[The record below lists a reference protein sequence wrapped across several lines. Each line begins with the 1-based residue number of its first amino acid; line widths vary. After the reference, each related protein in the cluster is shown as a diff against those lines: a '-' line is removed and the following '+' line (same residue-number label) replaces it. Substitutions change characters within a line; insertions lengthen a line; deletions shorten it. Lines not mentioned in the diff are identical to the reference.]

1 MNGGLQDFAIKASVP
16 LDEEGQIRLAADGH
30 VFFLAQKGD
39 LESGHLA
46 DEIDL
51 TLSYQY
57 SENVT
62 FAAGYTFAI
71 ARDAIKALGRL
82 NEDMHFAYVMSNV
95 SF

>member
-1 MNGGLQDFAIKASVP
+1 M
-16 LDEEGQIRLAADGH
+16 RLAADGH

-46 DEIDL
+46 DEIDI

-62 FAAGYTFAI
+62 FVGGYTFAL

-82 NEDMHFAYVMSNV
+82 NEDMHFAYVLTNV

>member
-1 MNGGLQDFAIKASVP
+1 M
-16 LDEEGQIRLAADGH
+16 RLAADGH
-30 VFFLAQKGD
+30 VFFLAQKGNM
-39 LESGHLA
+39 ESGHLA
-46 DEIDL
+46 DELDL

-62 FAAGYTFAI
+62 FMTGYTIAL

-82 NEDMHFAYVMSNV
+82 NENVHWAYVMSNV

>member
-1 MNGGLQDFAIKASVP
+1 M
-16 LDEEGQIRLAADGH
+16 RLAADGH
-30 VFFLAQKGD
+30 VFFLAQKGTM
-39 LESGHLA
+39 ESGHLA

-62 FAAGYTFAI
+62 FVAGYTFAM